1 MAAKAASDT
10 SLAMY
15 LKEIDQYKLLTR
27 EDEERLGRL
36 VGQGDS
42 AARDTMIRSNL
53 RLVVRIAREFCHRG
67 VPMADLVAE
76 GNIGLMKAVE
86 RFNPEEGTRFS
97 TYAIWWIRQTI
108 RRALQT
114 NGPTVRVPGY
124 MVELVSRWK
133 RANEQL
139 TAQYGR
145 APTPEELAKALD
157 ISPKRIAVIRR
168 ALRAASTAP
177 KSSPDMM
184 WLFEDVLVD
193 EKHKAPDD
201 RLAEEGEHQM
211 VQRCLA
217 AIDEREAE
225 LLRLRYGL
233 DSGEPKTLQEIGAKM
248 GVTRERVRQLEAEA
262 LRKLARSIWRYEHG
276 VPPEQPGEP
285 EEKPRAKPKEIAAK
299 RASASAARAAA
310 KLKPKPKKE
319 AKKR

>member
-1 MAAKAASDT
+1 MTGREASDT
-10 SLAMY
+10 SLTMY

-36 VGQGDS
+36 VGQGDA
-42 AARDTMIRSNL
+42 AARDVMIRSNL

-139 TAQYGR
+139 TAQYGH

-193 EKHKAPDD
+193 EKHKTPED
-201 RLAEEGEHQM
+201 RLAEEGDHQM

-217 AIDEREAE
+217 AVDEREAE

-233 DSGEPKTLQEIGAKM
+233 DSGEPKTLQEIGEKM

-276 VPPEQPGEP
+276 VLPEAPG
-285 EEKPRAKPKEIAAK
+285 KPKEKPGVDPKPIAAK
-299 RASASAARAAA
+299 RAT
-310 KLKPKPKKE
+310 KPKAAPKSKKE
-319 AKKR
+319 AKKK